1 MCIRAIRPDDKARLQ
16 AGFRRLSPQTIYR
29 RFLQPLT
36 TLTENDLRYLTELDF
51 VNHVG
56 LVVTVAE
63 SASEE
68 IIAVGRFV
76 RDIANIDR
84 AEIAFIVADEY
95 QHHGAATLLMGH
107 LTSVARDLGLHTFVG
122 IVQPDNRQMLELFE
136 GTGLPHQARLED
148 ELLHVVMEL
157 R

>member
-1 MCIRAIRPDDKARLQ
+1 M
-16 AGFRRLSPQTIYR
+16 
-29 RFLQPLT
+29 
-36 TLTENDLRYLTELDF
+36 
-51 VNHVG
+51 NHVG

-76 RDIANIDR
+76 RESASADR

-95 QHHGAATLLMGH
+95 QHHGAATLLMEH
-107 LTSVARDLGLHTFVG
+107 LTSIARDLGLHTLVG
-122 IVQPDNRQMLELFE
+122 IVQPDNRQMLELFQ
-136 GTGLPHQARLED
+136 GTALPHQARLENG
-148 ELLHVVMEL
+148 LMHVVMDL